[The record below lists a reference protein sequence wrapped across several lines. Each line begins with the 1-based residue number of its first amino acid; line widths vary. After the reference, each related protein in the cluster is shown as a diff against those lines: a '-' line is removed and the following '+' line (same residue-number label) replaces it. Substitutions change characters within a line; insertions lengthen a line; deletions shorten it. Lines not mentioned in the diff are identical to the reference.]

1 MHYLGKEQVCT
12 QGERHGTCNGPGSSV
27 RGMGGTP
34 RLQKQ
39 TRTHRISRLPGQ
51 ASRGQLRLSRGGIKA
66 NTEEIG
72 PVWHPSFAKP
82 RRRMPAGPSNG
93 KFHEES

>member
-34 RLQKQ
+34 SCKNKQ
-39 TRTHRISRLPGQ
+39 EP
-51 ASRGQLRLSRGGIKA
+51 
-66 NTEEIG
+66 TEYHAYLVR
-72 PVWHPSFAKP
+72 PVVATETEP
-82 RRRMPAGPSNG
+82 RRNR
-93 KFHEES
+93 KQIRKR